1 MVDSANNLQTIQKI
15 TEIEALTKY
24 EKEKLVQQLIH
35 ENKEIENE
43 YSLRKEKQ
51 IRNSALLLVF
61 TTFILFCLLYR
72 NYRKKSLLNLKLMTK
87 HDEIISQ
94 KEEIESQR
102 DEIEQLNKSKDKFF
116 AIIAHD
122 LKNPLS
128 GIYRLSEIMKQNY
141 EQINSQKLKVYIEQI
156 FISTKKTY
164 ELLENLLKWAMVQNG
179 SLQIAATEFN
189 LTKVI
194 RENIELLSENANQK
208 KLNINFNQ
216 CDDCFVLA
224 DEEMITTVLR
234 NLLNNAIKFSPEN
247 SSIKFSISADAEFY
261 KVSIKDQGIGISP
274 ADQQL
279 LFNLN
284 NDVRTIGASKEKG
297 TGLGLVLCKEFIEL
311 NGGRIG
317 LKSEIGKGSTFY
329 FTVLMA
335 DKK

>member
-1 MVDSANNLQTIQKI
+1 
-15 TEIEALTKY
+15 
-24 EKEKLVQQLIH
+24 
-35 ENKEIENE
+35 
-43 YSLRKEKQ
+43 
-51 IRNSALLLVF
+51 
-61 TTFILFCLLYR
+61 
-72 NYRKKSLLNLKLMTK
+72 
-87 HDEIISQ
+87 
-94 KEEIESQR
+94 
-102 DEIEQLNKSKDKFF
+102 
-116 AIIAHD
+116 
-122 LKNPLS
+122 
-128 GIYRLSEIMKQNY
+128 
-141 EQINSQKLKVYIEQI
+141 
-156 FISTKKTY
+156 
-164 ELLENLLKWAMVQNG
+164 MVQNG

-335 DKK
+335 YKK

>member
-1 MVDSANNLQTIQKI
+1 
-15 TEIEALTKY
+15 
-24 EKEKLVQQLIH
+24 
-35 ENKEIENE
+35 
-43 YSLRKEKQ
+43 
-51 IRNSALLLVF
+51 
-61 TTFILFCLLYR
+61 
-72 NYRKKSLLNLKLMTK
+72 
-87 HDEIISQ
+87 
-94 KEEIESQR
+94 
-102 DEIEQLNKSKDKFF
+102 
-116 AIIAHD
+116 
-122 LKNPLS
+122 
-128 GIYRLSEIMKQNY
+128 MKQNY